1 MLPGNLRRWM
11 LFAPILMLLPISA
24 LVFSAC
30 GDDDDSG
37 GNNSGGVTSSGSG
50 SDTDYVKS
58 VCVSFNK
65 YVSDFSAQA
74 AKDPTSLSDPTKAMK
89 IAAPILSDLA
99 DSLSKAKP
107 PKDVKSYHDGLVKSI
122 RDVAQKAKDG
132 KINSLDELSGIG
144 DSVGEPSQDIQ
155 DRLSKA
161 ADGVTEC
168 NQGGG
173 SLFSGN

>member
-1 MLPGNLRRWM
+1 MHPGNLRRWM
-11 LFAPILMLLPISA
+11 LFAPLLLLLPVSA
-24 LVFSAC
+24 LILSAC
-30 GDDDDSG
+30 GDDDSG

-74 AKDPTSLSDPTKAMK
+74 SKDPASLSDPTKAMK

-107 PKDVKSYHDGLVKSI
+107 
-122 RDVAQKAKDG
+122 
-132 KINSLDELSGIG
+132 
-144 DSVGEPSQDIQ
+144 
-155 DRLSKA
+155 
-161 ADGVTEC
+161 
-168 NQGGG
+168 
-173 SLFSGN
+173 